1 MRTLSV
7 LLSALVMALASFGS
21 QAALAADA
29 GRSAATVTLLPGS
42 TLTASAAQAPVRP
55 AGPEHLARSTPLTGT
70 LRAKGTGGFGPR
82 VDLIDVPFRGSIA
95 AASFARDPLCP
106 AAAPPPRF
114 DVVAPSEMQF
124 SITGTAD
131 WSLVIKGSGSQ
142 LFGCGPAGPL
152 TGRTS
157 ILLRARRIDTAAMVR
172 RGRTEPRELKRLSFT
187 GTVPDITLPDGTIG
201 KLTASVVAKVSLGRQ
216 R

>member
-1 MRTLSV
+1 MLSV
-7 LLSALVMALASFGS
+7 LLGALVMALVSCGS
-21 QAALAADA
+21 QAALAANA
-29 GRSAATVTLLPGS
+29 KRSAATVTLLPGS
-42 TLTASAAQAPVRP
+42 TLTASVTEVPVRP
-55 AGPEHLARSTPLTGT
+55 AGPEHLRRSTPLSGT

-95 AASFARDPLCP
+95 PSSFARDPLCP

-114 DVVAPSEMQF
+114 DLVAPSQMEF
-124 SITGTAD
+124 SITGAAG
-131 WSLVIKGSGSQ
+131 WNLVIKGGGSQ

-152 TGRTS
+152 TGTTN
-157 ILLRARRIDTAAMVR
+157 ILLRGRRIDTATMFR

-187 GTVPDITLPDGTIG
+187 GSVSGITLPDGAIG
-201 KLTASVVAKVSLGRQ
+201 QLTANIVARVSLARE